1 MRPPPSVRHA
11 VARRARIRSR
21 AVNGVD
27 TPHAEVFYRSMAP
40 IWRTEADSVMGTP
53 FQSARRRD
61 VVVVGAG
68 LTGLSTALLLTRQG
82 MDVAVVDAAEVG
94 ALASGANTGKLTLL
108 QGSVLSGLRRHHP
121 AHLVRA
127 YVESN
132 RDGAEWLTGIADEL
146 GVPYSRRAAYSY
158 AQTPQG
164 AERIEAELRAAVE
177 AGLPV
182 RRVEPDQLAQSPFDM
197 VDAVALDRQVAIDPY
212 RLLVALARALL
223 REGGT
228 LHTGVRVTRV
238 HAVPWAGVE
247 TTRGFIAA
255 NHVVL
260 ATATPIID
268 RGLYFAKVRGLRSS
282 CVAFAT
288 DGPLPEGLY
297 ISVDGETKSV
307 RSITPEDG
315 PADAAQLVVGG
326 NGFPVGRASSPL
338 AAVNSLVAWTR
349 HHFPG
354 AEPVASWSAQ
364 DYESHDLIP
373 FVGAMPRGLGR
384 IRFATGYAKWGLSN
398 APAAALRLTAEIC
411 RVPRR
416 ERPDWMNVISTR
428 FTVPADLAR
437 GGVENLRVGWEAA
450 SGWIGAQ
457 AVPTPVRRPA
467 EGEGVVASRAGQPV
481 GISTVDGRT
490 CAVSAVCTHLGGVL
504 RWNDADLTWDCPLH
518 ASRFTADGCRI
529 EGPALRDLPRLPRVP
544 GEELDDEPG
553 ASLRS
558 EPDID
563 R

>member
-1 MRPPPSVRHA
+1 ML
-11 VARRARIRSR
+11 ARRGRIGPRT
-21 AVNGVD
+21 VNPLD
-27 TPHAEVFYRSMAP
+27 TAAAWVFYGAMTP
-40 IWRTEADSVMGTP
+40 IWKRDAESVAGTP
-53 FQSARRRD
+53 FEPGRRHD

-68 LTGLSTALLLTRQG
+68 LTGLCTALLLTRRG
-82 MDVAVVDAAEVG
+82 MDVAVIEAAEVG

-108 QGSVLSGLRRHHP
+108 QGAVLSGLRRHHP
-121 AHLVRA
+121 AGLVRA
-127 YVESN
+127 YAESN
-132 RDGAEWLTGIADEL
+132 ADGALWLTGIADEL
-146 GVPYSRRAAYSY
+146 GVPYSHRAAYSY
-158 AQTPQG
+158 AQTPG
-164 AERIEAELRAAVE
+164 GVATIEAELRAATE

-182 RRVEPDQLAQSPFDM
+182 RRVEPDLLAQSPFDM
-197 VDAVALDRQVAIDPY
+197 VDAVALDRQVAIDPQ
-212 RLLVALARALL
+212 RLLSALAQALL

-238 HAVPWAGVE
+238 HAVPRAGVE
-247 TTRGFIAA
+247 TTAGFAEA
-255 NHVVL
+255 GHVVL
-260 ATATPIID
+260 ATATPITD

-288 DGPLPEGLY
+288 EGPLPEGMYLA
-297 ISVDGETKSV
+297 VDGETKSV
-307 RSITPEDG
+307 RSITAADG
-315 PADAAQLVVGG
+315 PAQAAQLIVGG
-326 NGFPVGRASSPL
+326 NGFPVGRAASPL
-338 AAVNSLVAWTR
+338 AAVNGLVSWAR

-354 AEPVASWSAQ
+354 AEPVAAWSAQ

-457 AVPTPVRRPA
+457 AAPTPVRRPA

-504 RWNDADLTWDCPLH
+504 RWNDAENTWDCPLH

-529 EGPALRDLPRLPRVP
+529 EGPALRDLSRLPRVP
-544 GEELDDEPG
+544 GEEIEEPVG

-558 EPDID
+558 EPDDD